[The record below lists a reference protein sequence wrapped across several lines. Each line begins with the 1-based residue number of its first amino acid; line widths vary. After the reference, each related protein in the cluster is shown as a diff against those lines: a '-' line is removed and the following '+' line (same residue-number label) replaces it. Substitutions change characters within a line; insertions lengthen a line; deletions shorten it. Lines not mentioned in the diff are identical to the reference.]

1 MMSSSRTP
9 SKISPLSEMERFAGR
24 IVPVCIIFVIAVSVS
39 SCDFL
44 RRMAGRPT
52 GEELAALAS
61 KRDSL
66 LQAEKMRLERQ
77 SLPDTLSAAGQNPDG
92 AAPGQGDA
100 VQIAVL
106 KEKAGNLYM
115 RSLSQFKGCAEAD
128 ALFYVIAGTFREPEN
143 VRKFTS
149 RTLSDG
155 FSGAQTLHLGSG
167 LYLTS
172 VYSTDK
178 ADDALAFLSK
188 FKALLPAEAWVLI
201 NDQR

>member
-1 MMSSSRTP
+1 
-9 SKISPLSEMERFAGR
+9 MERFAGR
-24 IVPVCIIFVIAVSVS
+24 LLPVCIVFVFAVSVS

-66 LQAEKMRLERQ
+66 LQAEKVRIEQ
-77 SLPDTLSAAGQNPDG
+77 PSLPDTSSLSGQEPDE
-92 AAPGQGDA
+92 AVSGQSDT
-100 VQIAVL
+100 VQVAVL

-143 VRKFTS
+143 ARRFTS
-149 RTLSDG
+149 RNLSDG
-155 FSGAQTLHLGSG
+155 FSLAQTLHLGNG

-172 VYSTDK
+172 VYQTDN